1 MENKNQKPFKLWK
14 GGGIIGR
21 GDGPYNHH
29 HHPHYNYIITYT
41 LTLLLLMTTTV
52 VLYNDT
58 NTFVRGDDSVDI
70 WLIPTG
76 NYSSTNNTFYV
87 EVWLNSTLP
96 VASVYFQ
103 YFSLTRGNITTVDMN
118 DSAYYFGSACFFDEN
133 YSIVNVSHTVTP
145 VQVGNDSL
153 AGVGNG
159 LTGNFTVFNVTC
171 DGVLLGGQLT
181 ASVHGVSIFN
191 ETGDPIGGVSIH
203 NRSFMVTGP
212 ASGPDCPY
220 AMLIHPENNSQNEPL
235 DVTLTVLVYDTD
247 TTQLSVNVSFF
258 WGNNTTIDTL
268 ACKNNEEIST
278 IVNGLSPGQ
287 QYWWYVTVT
296 NATSGNY
303 TTGNFTFTVSTGLVE
318 SASDYWGTWVILLLV
333 VMMII
338 LTLVFKSGLLA
349 IFTGILS
356 GILTV
361 NYRVNIMNDA
371 STFDG
376 AILWLLVILTIF
388 VFADMFIIFARGMQ
402 GRGP

>member
-1 MENKNQKPFKLWK
+1 MMEKRDRKVYMWRK

-21 GDGPYNHH
+21 GDGGIGKR
-29 HHPHYNYIITYT
+29 IIT
-41 LTLLLLMTTTV
+41 LLYILIIITMSLN
-52 VLYNDT
+52 VLYNDSYT
-58 NTFVRGDDSVDI
+58 MVRGDDSVDV
-70 WLIPTG
+70 WVIPTG
-76 NYSSTNNTFYV
+76 NYGSSNSTFYV

-96 VASVYFQ
+96 VASAYFQ
-103 YFSLTRGNITTVDMN
+103 YFSLTRGNISGVDMN
-118 DSAYYFGSACFFDEN
+118 NSGFYFGSGCFFDET

-159 LTGNFTVFNVTC
+159 LSGNYTVFNVTC
-171 DGVLLGGQLT
+171 DSISVGGQVT

-191 ETGDPIGGVSIH
+191 ETGDPIAGVAIH
-203 NRSFMVTGP
+203 NNSFMVTGP
-212 ASGPDCPY
+212 AEGPDCPY
-220 AMLIHPENNSQNEPL
+220 AMLIHPENNSQGEPL

-268 ACKNNEEIST
+268 VCKNNEEIST
-278 IVNGLSPGQ
+278 IVNNLEPGT
-287 QYWWYVTVT
+287 QYWWYVRVV

-318 SASDYWGTWVILLLV
+318 SASDYRGTWVILFLV

-338 LTLVFKSGLLA
+338 LTLIFRSGLLA

-376 AILWLLVILTIF
+376 AVLWVLVILTIF
-388 VFADMFIIFARGMQ
+388 IFADMFILFARGMQ